1 MNEDDGGWKMEEGW
15 KYGKKQRV
23 KERSRFRGGTRMQQ
37 KVSERLAGA
46 FGRTADWS
54 ARPGP
59 PAPLAGPSLEGL
71 AGLASLALVPS
82 SA

>member
-23 KERSRFRGGTRMQQ
+23 KERSRIGGGTRMQP
-37 KVSERLAGA
+37 KVSERLAG
-46 FGRTADWS
+46 TADWS

-59 PAPLAGPSLEGL
+59 PAPLAGPSPEGL

>member
-1 MNEDDGGWKMEEGW
+1 MEDGRGVEIREKAKGEGEVQDWRRNADAAKGEREIGWGLW
-15 KYGKKQRV
+15 PD
-23 KERSRFRGGTRMQQ
+23 SN
-37 KVSERLAGA
+37 
-46 FGRTADWS
+46 WS
-54 ARPGP
+54 TRPGP

>member
-1 MNEDDGGWKMEEGW
+1 MRMMEDGRWK
-15 KYGKKQRV
+15 
-23 KERSRFRGGTRMQQ
+23 RGGNTGKAKGEGEVQDWRRNADAA
-37 KVSERLAGA
+37 KGEREIGWGLWP
-46 FGRTADWS
+46 DSNWS